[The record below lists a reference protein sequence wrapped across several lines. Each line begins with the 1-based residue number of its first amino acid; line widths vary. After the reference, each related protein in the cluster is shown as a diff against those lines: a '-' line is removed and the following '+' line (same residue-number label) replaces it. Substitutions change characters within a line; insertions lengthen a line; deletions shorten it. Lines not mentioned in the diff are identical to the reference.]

1 MKLLK
6 FETED
11 TNLLSD
17 EEKKAMEQRVF
28 NAENHYLAPE
38 AIYEFMMQREMN
50 LLVTVGQDHQSIS
63 TIST

>member
-1 MKLLK
+1 MKKLK

-11 TNLLSD
+11 TNLLSE

-38 AIYEFMMQREMN
+38 AISKG
-50 LLVTVGQDHQSIS
+50 L
-63 TIST
+63 